1 MIQKISQSP
10 VDDGFV
16 QNPYPFYEE
25 CLASGGKVFWSDY
38 NMISLFKHEDVSKIL
53 KDRRFGR
60 ECPEE
65 KKQEEVQNEESS
77 DSNKVIVEEVKEDV
91 KEPEQ
96 QPEQKTE
103 ESVKENK
110 IQEDKSVEDKKELE
124 DYSEGV
130 KRRIAKLTKKMREA
144 ERQKEAALEYAKG
157 VKAEADKTKT
167 RLSTMEPGYMTAM
180 EGRVTSG
187 LEAAAAKLAAA
198 REAGDL
204 KAEIEAQ
211 KQIAKLGL
219 EEARVELMK
228 KKAEAESKQ
237 KPVKQPT
244 LEDAIKPKESAPDPK
259 ATEWAERNEWFGKDN
274 AMTYTAFDLHKTLT
288 EVEGMD
294 PSTDEY
300 YAEIDKRMRIDFP
313 HKFAKSEDKVP
324 TKPTQ
329 TVASAKRSVNPGRKT
344 VRLTPSQ
351 VTIAKKLGV
360 PLEEYAKQ
368 LNITKEV

>member
-1 MIQKISQSP
+1 MPETRKYETNEM
-10 VDDGFV
+10 VDID
-16 QNPYPFYEE
+16 N
-25 CLASGGKVFWSDY
+25 SGPEV
-38 NMISLFKHEDVSKIL
+38 DVTL
-53 KDRRFGR
+53 
-60 ECPEE
+60 PEE
-65 KKQEEVQNEESS
+65 KK
-77 DSNKVIVEEVKEDV
+77 EEVKDEKVVESNESIIEEV
-91 KEPEQ
+91 KTEEPQSEKET
-96 QPEQKTE
+96 EQKTE
-103 ESVKENK
+103 EPVKEK
-110 IQEDKSVEDKKELE
+110 EEVKKQIKVQEDKSSEDKKELE
-124 DYSEGV
+124 EYSEGV
-130 KRRIAKLTKKMREA
+130 KKRIAKLTKKMREA

-157 VKAEADKTKT
+157 VKAEADKTKSK
-167 RLSTMEPGYMTAM
+167 LSTMEPGYMTAM

-228 KKAEAESKQ
+228 KRAEAESKQ
-237 KPVKQPT
+237 KPVKQPS
-244 LEDAIKPKESAPDPK
+244 LNEAIQPKTTAPDPR
-259 ATEWAERNEWFGKDN
+259 AEAWAEKNEWFGKDN
-274 AMTYTAFDLHKTLT
+274 AMTYTAFDLHKKLT
-288 EVEGMD
+288 EEEGMD

-313 HKFAKSEDKVP
+313 HKFVTTENKVT